1 MAKYAHIS
9 KNDKRRLRKEYIHQD
24 ALITLQALSSLPPLW
39 RKASCGVEMCA
50 RFPLCSAD
58 FCSVCFFFSPKDEVC
73 AMMPFTGLSVFTAVE
88 SIHLVTSLAVQW
100 LRLCFQCR
108 GQGCHP
114 CLVEELRP
122 FLLCCATKN
131 KIHLVR

>member
-1 MAKYAHIS
+1 M
-9 KNDKRRLRKEYIHQD
+9 L
-24 ALITLQALSSLPPLW
+24 SLPCRLCPHCLL
-39 RKASCGVEMCA
+39 CGGKHHVELKCVLDF
-50 RFPLCSAD
+50 RFVLLI
-58 FCSVCFFFSPKDEVC
+58 SVVFFFFFPPKDEVC